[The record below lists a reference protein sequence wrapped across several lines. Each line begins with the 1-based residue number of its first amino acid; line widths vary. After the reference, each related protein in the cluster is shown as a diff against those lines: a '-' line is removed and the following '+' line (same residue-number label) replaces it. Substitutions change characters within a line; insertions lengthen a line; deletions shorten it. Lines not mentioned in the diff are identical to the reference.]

1 MVNSLKIVSSNSQ
14 KNKRKFFFTNF
25 LFSKKKIAIFLKNAS
40 FFLVG
45 KSTLSHL
52 DTGFSVWDSVFFLSV
67 FYSSDNFFPSSSSRR
82 GENIVPMIASGK
94 QSSEVSTF
102 VTLGYTLDRGAKFGN
117 KTIGSK
123 TIFFHAAGR
132 QESIPG
138 SELSDAAAAM
148 EQSRDNL
155 EEATGTM
162 PETSEPGDSPASDED
177 AINLEGSEEQF
188 TENPQAPAA
197 AAPVTETEKASFSSA
212 SDTLNTTSGTARD
225 WKVFSNGVRDF
236 KNWDE
241 DRDAR

>member
-1 MVNSLKIVSSNSQ
+1 MVVCSRMDALHVLTRLGDCGSRFGDDNRSS
-14 KNKRKFFFTNF
+14 KFE
-25 LFSKKKIAIFLKNAS
+25 
-40 FFLVG
+40 VEQRRRG
-45 KSTLSHL
+45 TLRAAAAAA
-52 DTGFSVWDSVFFLSV
+52 
-67 FYSSDNFFPSSSSRR
+67 SSSSRR

-102 VTLGYTLDRGAKFGN
+102 VTLGYSLGRGAKFGN
-117 KTIGSK
+117 KTI
-123 TIFFHAAGR
+123 FFHAAGG

-148 EQSRDNL
+148 EQSKDNL

-162 PETSEPGDSPASDED
+162 PETSEPGNSPVSDED

-225 WKVFSNGVRDF
+225 WRVFSNGGRDF

-241 DRDAR
+241 DHDAR

>member
-1 MVNSLKIVSSNSQ
+1 MVVCSRMDALHVFMRLGDGGSRFGDDNRSS
-14 KNKRKFFFTNF
+14 KFE
-25 LFSKKKIAIFLKNAS
+25 
-40 FFLVG
+40 VEQRRRG
-45 KSTLSHL
+45 TLRAAAAAA
-52 DTGFSVWDSVFFLSV
+52 
-67 FYSSDNFFPSSSSRR
+67 SSSSRR

-102 VTLGYTLDRGAKFGN
+102 VTLGYSLDRGAKFGN
-117 KTIGSK
+117 KTIFS
-123 TIFFHAAGR
+123 AGG

-177 AINLEGSEEQF
+177 AVNLEGSEEQF

-225 WKVFSNGVRDF
+225 WRVFSNGVRDF

-241 DRDAR
+241 DHDAR

>member
-1 MVNSLKIVSSNSQ
+1 MVICSRMDALHVLRRLGDGGSRFGDDNRSS
-14 KNKRKFFFTNF
+14 KF
-25 LFSKKKIAIFLKNAS
+25 K
-40 FFLVG
+40 VEQRRRG
-45 KSTLSHL
+45 TLRAAAAAAA
-52 DTGFSVWDSVFFLSV
+52 
-67 FYSSDNFFPSSSSRR
+67 SSSSRR
-82 GENIVPMIASGK
+82 GENIVPMIASRK

-102 VTLGYTLDRGAKFGN
+102 VTLGYSLDRGAKFGN

-123 TIFFHAAGR
+123 KIFCHAAGG

-162 PETSEPGDSPASDED
+162 PETSEPGEFPASDDD

-225 WKVFSNGVRDF
+225 WRVFSNGVRDF
-236 KNWDE
+236 KNWDK
-241 DRDAR
+241 DHDAR

>member
-1 MVNSLKIVSSNSQ
+1 MVVCSRMDALHVFMRSGDGGSRFGDDNRSS
-14 KNKRKFFFTNF
+14 KFE
-25 LFSKKKIAIFLKNAS
+25 
-40 FFLVG
+40 VEQRRRG
-45 KSTLSHL
+45 TLRAAAAAA
-52 DTGFSVWDSVFFLSV
+52 
-67 FYSSDNFFPSSSSRR
+67 SSSSRR

-102 VTLGYTLDRGAKFGN
+102 VAVGYSLDRGAKFGN

-138 SELSDAAAAM
+138 SELSDAATAM
-148 EQSRDNL
+148 EQSRHNL

-162 PETSEPGDSPASDED
+162 PETSEPGESPASDED

-225 WKVFSNGVRDF
+225 WRVFSNGGRDF

-241 DRDAR
+241 DHDAR

>member
-1 MVNSLKIVSSNSQ
+1 MVVCSRMDALHLLMRLGDGGSRFGDDNRSS
-14 KNKRKFFFTNF
+14 KFE
-25 LFSKKKIAIFLKNAS
+25 
-40 FFLVG
+40 VEQRRRG
-45 KSTLSHL
+45 TLRAAAAAA
-52 DTGFSVWDSVFFLSV
+52 
-67 FYSSDNFFPSSSSRR
+67 SSSSRR

-102 VTLGYTLDRGAKFGN
+102 VTLGYSLDRGAKFRN

-123 TIFFHAAGR
+123 TIFLRAAGG

-155 EEATGTM
+155 EEANGTM

-188 TENPQAPAA
+188 TENPQAP
-197 AAPVTETEKASFSSA
+197 VTETEKASFSSA

-225 WKVFSNGVRDF
+225 WRVFSNGGGDF

-241 DRDAR
+241 DHDAR

>member
-1 MVNSLKIVSSNSQ
+1 MRLGDGGSRFGDDNRSS
-14 KNKRKFFFTNF
+14 KFE
-25 LFSKKKIAIFLKNAS
+25 
-40 FFLVG
+40 VEQR
-45 KSTLSHL
+45 
-52 DTGFSVWDSVFFLSV
+52 
-67 FYSSDNFFPSSSSRR
+67 RR
-82 GENIVPMIASGK
+82 GTLRAAAAAASS
-94 QSSEVSTF
+94 SSEVSTF
-102 VTLGYTLDRGAKFGN
+102 VTLGYSLDRGAKLGN

-123 TIFFHAAGR
+123 TIFFHAAGG

-138 SELSDAAAAM
+138 SELFDAATAM
-148 EQSRDNL
+148 EQSRHNL

-162 PETSEPGDSPASDED
+162 PETSEPGESPASDED

-225 WKVFSNGVRDF
+225 WRVFSNGVRDF

-241 DRDAR
+241 DHDAR

>member
-1 MVNSLKIVSSNSQ
+1 MVVCSRMDALHVFMRLGDGGSIFGDDIRSS
-14 KNKRKFFFTNF
+14 KFE
-25 LFSKKKIAIFLKNAS
+25 
-40 FFLVG
+40 VEQRRRG
-45 KSTLSHL
+45 TLRAAAAAA
-52 DTGFSVWDSVFFLSV
+52 
-67 FYSSDNFFPSSSSRR
+67 SSSSRR

-102 VTLGYTLDRGAKFGN
+102 VTLGYSLDRGAKFGN

-138 SELSDAAAAM
+138 SEYAATAM
-148 EQSRDNL
+148 EQSRHNL

-188 TENPQAPAA
+188 TENPQAPGA
-197 AAPVTETEKASFSSA
+197 AAPVTEIEKASFSSG

-225 WKVFSNGVRDF
+225 WRVFSNGVRDF

-241 DRDAR
+241 DHDAR

>member
-1 MVNSLKIVSSNSQ
+1 
-14 KNKRKFFFTNF
+14 
-25 LFSKKKIAIFLKNAS
+25 
-40 FFLVG
+40 
-45 KSTLSHL
+45 
-52 DTGFSVWDSVFFLSV
+52 
-67 FYSSDNFFPSSSSRR
+67 
-82 GENIVPMIASGK
+82 
-94 QSSEVSTF
+94 VST
-102 VTLGYTLDRGAKFGN
+102 VVAVGYSLDRGAKFGN

-138 SELSDAAAAM
+138 SELSDAATAM
-148 EQSRDNL
+148 EQLRHNL

-188 TENPQAPAA
+188 TENPQAP
-197 AAPVTETEKASFSSA
+197 VTETEKASFSSA

-225 WKVFSNGVRDF
+225 WRVFSNGGRDF

-241 DRDAR
+241 DHDAR